1 MWSGKLDY
9 DAGRKDR
16 AQGKLTKLNETHQD
30 AFSQIALGNMYDYQH
45 SIQTRPH
52 ATSFHLCLLSVH
64 KI

>member
-1 MWSGKLDY
+1 VWSGKLDY

-45 SIQTRPH
+45 SNTDKAARH
-52 ATSFHLCLLSVH
+52 ALSLLSAFFT
-64 KI
+64 